1 MKKTWLYLV
10 NPFLQGVTNSY
21 KKALLISTY
30 TNSFLLANQ
39 VDPFYG
45 PLFTMYNPLHL
56 ALVKAY
62 NNWKSEGGTQKGS
75 TLTVSQLL
83 GLLTG
88 KLVNWE
94 RDVTGPYPK
103 GTPGYVAIFPQGH
116 KPFHNGSEDLRIQA
130 VGQLAGSLSGILALA
145 STFTDV
151 NTFYGQL
158 TDARDAQ
165 QGDIGG
171 TKTNSSDVS
180 AAVLAAM
187 TALYSILGSCIA
199 QFAATPTV
207 IEAVFYM
214 ELVRNHE
221 QSIFTGTLT
230 ALRNKTIFKHTF
242 APVDTLVLTN
252 TGLTV
257 LNFFTSAGN
266 HDAPGM
272 YTIISLNPGESRTV
286 AASAFGPAT
295 NAYLHVVNTD
305 NVGEGSFKVEL

>member
-1 MKKTWLYLV
+1 MKPWSYFI
-10 NPFLQGVTNSY
+10 NPFLVAVFKSY

-39 VDPFYG
+39 TDPFYG
-45 PLFTMYNPLHL
+45 PLYTMYNPLHN

-75 TLTVSQLL
+75 TLTLGQLL

-94 RDVTGPYPK
+94 RDITGPYPK
-103 GTPGYVAIFPQGH
+103 GTPDYVAIFPQGH

-130 VGQLAGSLSGILALA
+130 VGQLAQALSGIVALA
-145 STFTDV
+145 ATYNDV

-158 TDARDAQ
+158 TDARDVQ
-165 QGDIGG
+165 EGNIGG
-171 TKTNSSDVS
+171 TKTNSSDVGD
-180 AAVLAAM
+180 AVLAAM

-242 APVDTLVLTN
+242 APTDTLILTN
-252 TGLTV
+252 TGLTI

-266 HDAPGM
+266 HDAPGT
-272 YTIISLNPGESRTV
+272 YTIISLAPGEKKTV
-286 AASAFGPAT
+286 AASAFGPAA
-295 NAYLHVVNTD
+295 NAYLHVVNMD
-305 NVGEGSFKVEL
+305 NAGEGSFKVEL